1 MDITDYIPNVFG
13 LSAPSYLPGLL
24 GAEETKNL
32 QNRANVQGLLGAGLA
47 LAQGMSNVGPRRSA
61 AENILGALAG
71 GFGAAGGAYEQ
82 GIKNYVTQQ
91 QIAQTQ
97 LAQQDALIK
106 RQQTQAKLDQ
116 IKAIEKEDPALARL
130 LIINEAEGAKQLALK
145 QQLSGFTGQTGVKTP
160 ESLRA
165 QARAVYASG
174 NVGLKPYGDA
184 LMQEAADLELNPN
197 AVSQTPTV
205 TPQLQ
210 AQAPVNVNQQTQA
223 SVDPISGEGINPVLE
238 VTAKRGPEA
247 SLLAEKERLL
257 DEQRRIAKFTTPDA
271 QKRKKDNLDLIKGID
286 EQLNRLAVTNY
297 DFNAIETLVPEQF
310 KSRVRSLRSRA
321 ESGAMSMA
329 DVSKDIA
336 DIENKAIEF
345 VTKKTDFTNQDRRV
359 FGGMFQNPDGTP
371 RFIETATPVELMQL
385 ENKLYSMRVAEKRAG
400 APTTNIN
407 MPTESERTA
416 GYLTTR
422 LKNSLAQLQTAVGET
437 PSAASPNFR
446 AEVVKYVTN
455 SNYLKNLANPE
466 ARQRVEAA
474 ELDILDAALTLATGA
489 AYTREQLES
498 TRATYFPVLGDK
510 PKTVRD
516 KANRLDQ
523 LLRDAA
529 MTKAGRSAPSL
540 DTPAFSN
547 TDLQNAVDAELK
559 RRKDKK

>member
-1 MDITDYIPNVFG
+1 MALSDYIPNVFG
-13 LSAPSYLPGLL
+13 QAAPSYLQGLL
-24 GAEETKNL
+24 GAEETQNL

-47 LAQGMSNVGPRRSA
+47 LAQGMSRTGPRRSA

-82 GIKNYVTQQ
+82 GVKNYVTQQ

-97 LAQQDALIK
+97 LAQQDALLK

-130 LIINEAEGAKQLALK
+130 LLINEAEGAKQLALK
-145 QQLSGFTGQTGVKTP
+145 QQLSGLTGKTGAETP
-160 ESLRA
+160 EALRA
-165 QARAVYASG
+165 QAQNIYATG
-174 NVGLKPYGDA
+174 NAGLKPLADSLIERADRLEVQGRIVPQSVTTQPPAQTTIASTPVIDGQA
-184 LMQEAADLELNPN
+184 LPGM
-197 AVSQTPTV
+197 TV
-205 TPQLQ
+205 TATP
-210 AQAPVNVNQQTQA
+210 
-223 SVDPISGEGINPVLE
+223 G
-238 VTAKRGPEA
+238 
-247 SLLAEKERLL
+247 
-257 DEQRRIAKFTTPDA
+257 PDA
-271 QKRKKDNLDLIKGID
+271 QLQQRKNLLLSQNAALAGLTSKDARETIKTNSDEIANIDKQLDRYSASGYNFD
-286 EQLNRLAVTNY
+286 
-297 DFNAIETLVPEQF
+297 AIEKLVPEQF
-310 KSRVRSLRSRA
+310 KGRVRSLKDA
-321 ESGAMSMA
+321 AQTGALSLA
-329 DVSKDIA
+329 DIRKDIA

-371 RFIETATPVELMQL
+371 RSIETATPVELMQL

-422 LKNSLAQLQTAVGET
+422 LKNSLGQLQTAVGET

>member
-1 MDITDYIPNVFG
+1 MAIEDYLPNVFG
-13 LSAPSYLPGLL
+13 SSAPSYLQGLL
-24 GAEETKNL
+24 GAEETQKL
-32 QNRANVQGLLGAGLA
+32 QGRANVQGLLGAGLA
-47 LAQGMSNVGPRRSA
+47 LAQGMSRIGPRRSA

-82 GIKNYVTQQ
+82 GVKNYVTQQ

-97 LAQQDALIK
+97 LAQQDALLK

-130 LIINEAEGAKQLALK
+130 LLINEAEGAKQLALK
-145 QQLSGFTGQTGVKTP
+145 QQLSGLTGKTGAETP
-160 ESLRA
+160 EALRA
-165 QARAVYASG
+165 QAQNIYATG
-174 NVGLKPYGDA
+174 NAGLKPLADSLIERADRLEVQGRIVPQSVTTQPPAQTTIASTPVIDGQA
-184 LMQEAADLELNPN
+184 LPGM
-197 AVSQTPTV
+197 TV
-205 TPQLQ
+205 TATP
-210 AQAPVNVNQQTQA
+210 
-223 SVDPISGEGINPVLE
+223 G
-238 VTAKRGPEA
+238 
-247 SLLAEKERLL
+247 
-257 DEQRRIAKFTTPDA
+257 PDA
-271 QKRKKDNLDLIKGID
+271 QLQQRKNLLLSQNAALAGLTSKDARETIKTNSDEIANIDKQLDRYSASGYNFD
-286 EQLNRLAVTNY
+286 
-297 DFNAIETLVPEQF
+297 AIEKLVPEQF
-310 KSRVRSLRSRA
+310 KGRVRSLKDA
-321 ESGAMSMA
+321 AQTGALSLA
-329 DVSKDIA
+329 DIRKDIA

-371 RFIETATPVELMQL
+371 RSIETATPVELMQL

-422 LKNSLAQLQTAVGET
+422 LKNSLGQLQTAVGET

>member
-1 MDITDYIPNVFG
+1 MALSDYIPNVFG
-13 LSAPSYLPGLL
+13 QAAPSYLQGLL
-24 GAEETKNL
+24 GAEETQNL

-47 LAQGMSNVGPRRSA
+47 LAQGMSRTGPRRSA

-82 GIKNYVTQQ
+82 GVKNYVTQQ

-97 LAQQDALIK
+97 LAQQDALLK
-106 RQQTQAKLDQ
+106 RQQNQARIDQ
-116 IKAIEKEDPALARL
+116 IKAIEKEDPMLARL
-130 LIINEAEGAKQLALK
+130 LILDPAEGTKQLALK

-174 NVGLKPYGDA
+174 NAGLKPFGDA

-210 AQAPVNVNQQTQA
+210 AQAPVNVSQQTQA

-238 VTAKRGPEA
+238 VTGKRGLEA
-247 SLLAEKERLL
+247 SLLAEKERLI

-297 DFNAIETLVPEQF
+297 DFNAIEALVPEQF

-321 ESGAMSMA
+321 QSGAMSMA

-336 DIENKAIEF
+336 DIENKAIDF

-371 RFIETATPVELMQL
+371 RAIETATPVELMKL
-385 ENKLYSMRVAEKRAG
+385 ENKLYSMRVAEKKAG
-400 APTTNIN
+400 APVTNVN
-407 MPTESERTA
+407 LPTESERTA

-422 LKNSLAQLQTAVGET
+422 LKNSLGQLQTAVGET

-446 AEVVKYVTN
+446 AELVKYVTN

-474 ELDILDAALTLATGA
+474 ELDILDAALTMATGA

-498 TRATYFPVLGDK
+498 TRSTYFPVLGDK
-510 PKTVRD
+510 PATVRD
-516 KANRLDQ
+516 KATRLDQ

-529 MTKAGRSAPSL
+529 ITKAGRSAPSL
-540 DTPAFSN
+540 DTPAFSG
-547 TDLQNAVDAELK
+547 TDIQSAVNAELK

>member
-13 LSAPSYLPGLL
+13 RSAPSYLQGLL
-24 GAEETKNL
+24 GAEETQNL

-47 LAQGMSNVGPRRSA
+47 LAQGMSRTGPRRSA

-82 GIKNYVTQQ
+82 GVKNYVTQQ

-97 LAQQDALIK
+97 LAQQDALLK

-130 LIINEAEGAKQLALK
+130 LMINEAEGAKQLALK
-145 QQLSGFTGQTGVKTP
+145 QQLSGLTGKTGAETP
-160 ESLRA
+160 EALRA
-165 QARAVYASG
+165 QAQNIYATG
-174 NVGLKPYGDA
+174 NAGLKPLADSLIERADRLEVQGRIVPQPVTTQPPAQTTIASTPVIDGQA
-184 LMQEAADLELNPN
+184 LPGM
-197 AVSQTPTV
+197 TV
-205 TPQLQ
+205 TATP
-210 AQAPVNVNQQTQA
+210 
-223 SVDPISGEGINPVLE
+223 G
-238 VTAKRGPEA
+238 
-247 SLLAEKERLL
+247 
-257 DEQRRIAKFTTPDA
+257 PDA
-271 QKRKKDNLDLIKGID
+271 QLQQRKNLLLSQNAALAGLTSKDARETIKTNSDEIANIDKQLDRYSASGYNFD
-286 EQLNRLAVTNY
+286 
-297 DFNAIETLVPEQF
+297 AIEKLVPEQF
-310 KSRVRSLRSRA
+310 KGRVRSLKDA
-321 ESGAMSMA
+321 AQTGALSLA
-329 DVSKDIA
+329 DIRKDIA

-371 RFIETATPVELMQL
+371 RSIETATPVELMQL

-422 LKNSLAQLQTAVGET
+422 LKNSLGQLQTAVGET

>member
-1 MDITDYIPNVFG
+1 MAITDYIPNIFG
-13 LSAPSYLPGLL
+13 QAAPSYLPGLL
-24 GAEETKNL
+24 GAEETQNL

-47 LAQGMSNVGPRRSA
+47 LAQGMSRTGPRRSA
-61 AENILGALAG
+61 AENILGSIAG
-71 GFGAAGGAYEQ
+71 GFGAAGGAYDQ

-97 LAQQDALIK
+97 LAQQDALLK
-106 RQQTQAKLDQ
+106 RQQTQDRLAQ

-130 LIINEAEGAKQLALK
+130 LMIDPAEGAKQLALK
-145 QQLSGFTGQTGVKTP
+145 QQLSGFKGQEGVKTP
-160 ESLRA
+160 ASLRA
-165 QARAVYASG
+165 QAQAVYASG
-174 NVGLKPYGDA
+174 NPGLKPYGDA

-197 AVSQTPTV
+197 AVSQTPT
-205 TPQLQ
+205 PQPP
-210 AQAPVNVNQQTQA
+210 AQAPINVNQQAQP
-223 SVDPISGEGINPVLE
+223 SVDAKSGEGINPVIE
-238 VTAKRGPEA
+238 FTAKRGPEA

-257 DEQRRIAKFTTPDA
+257 DEQRRIAKFTTKDA
-271 QKRKKDNLDLIKGID
+271 QQRKKDNLDLIKGID

-297 DFNAIETLVPEQF
+297 DFNAIESLVPEQF

-329 DVSKDIA
+329 DVSRDLA
-336 DIENKAIEF
+336 DIENKAIDF

-359 FGGMFQNPDGTP
+359 FGGMFPNADGTP
-371 RFIETATPVELMQL
+371 RAIETATPVELMKL
-385 ENKLYSMRVAEKRAG
+385 ENKLYEMRVSERKAG
-400 APTTNIN
+400 APVTNVN
-407 MPTESERTA
+407 LPTESERTA

-446 AEVVKYVTN
+446 AELVKYVTN
-455 SNYLKNLANPE
+455 SNYLKNLVNPE

-474 ELDILDAALTLATGA
+474 ELDILDAALTMATGA

-498 TRATYFPVLGDK
+498 TRSTYFPTLGDK

-529 MTKAGRSAPSL
+529 ITKAGRSAPSL
-540 DTPAFSN
+540 NTPAFSN
-547 TDLQNAVDAELK
+547 TDIQGAADAELK
-559 RRKDKK
+559 RRKAK

>member
-1 MDITDYIPNVFG
+1 MDITDYIPNIFG
-13 LSAPSYLPGLL
+13 RSAPSYLPGLL

-82 GIKNYVTQQ
+82 GVKNYVTQQ

-97 LAQQDALIK
+97 LAQQDALLK

-130 LIINEAEGAKQLALK
+130 LMINEAEGAKQLALK
-145 QQLSGFTGQTGVKTP
+145 QQLSGLTGKTGAETP
-160 ESLRA
+160 EALRA
-165 QARAVYASG
+165 QAQNIYATG
-174 NVGLKPYGDA
+174 NAGLKPLADSLIERADRLEVQGRIVPQPVTTQPPAQTTIASTPVIDGQA
-184 LMQEAADLELNPN
+184 LPGM
-197 AVSQTPTV
+197 TV
-205 TPQLQ
+205 T
-210 AQAPVNVNQQTQA
+210 AAP
-223 SVDPISGEGINPVLE
+223 G
-238 VTAKRGPEA
+238 
-247 SLLAEKERLL
+247 
-257 DEQRRIAKFTTPDA
+257 PDA
-271 QKRKKDNLDLIKGID
+271 QLQQRKNLLLSQNAALAGLTSKDARETIKTNSDEIANIDKQLDRYSASGYNFD
-286 EQLNRLAVTNY
+286 
-297 DFNAIETLVPEQF
+297 AIEKLVPEQF
-310 KSRVRSLRSRA
+310 KGRVRSLKDA
-321 ESGAMSMA
+321 AQTGALSLA
-329 DVSKDIA
+329 DIRKDIA

-371 RFIETATPVELMQL
+371 RSIETATPVELMQL

-446 AEVVKYVTN
+446 AELVKYVTN